1 MAKFLQNFKGR
12 LLYTDRMEDAVA
24 FAFVNT
30 EKGKI
35 CLLSTA
41 SPSYSVWKN
50 FEEKGNLYKQAIY
63 DIAESSLEK

>member
-1 MAKFLQNFKGR
+1 
-12 LLYTDRMEDAVA
+12 MEDAVA